1 MKEHS
6 VKKGSMIKCVAV
18 LADITIRVALI
29 MWRLIMSRECPGVS
43 IFNEPHQHLLWR
55 TRS

>member
-1 MKEHS
+1 
-6 VKKGSMIKCVAV
+6 MIKCVAV

-29 MWRLIMSRECPGVS
+29 MWRWIMSRECPGVS